1 MTTNNMSRAKT
12 LCSVVHEITQRAA
25 DNGIAMPLPLTMS
38 VTGSNGT
45 ARYIRHA
52 TKGFYLE
59 QRPKKNATFEHLS
72 SISLLDIGTPSKVS
86 FDNAQRLMVH
96 DIIYALR
103 QKRIFL
109 WLRYEDVNKGEYV
122 YTVLKSNTTQSDYD
136 EMVRMYNAQAASSAQ
151 SNPNLTRINKNGL
164 PSRRIGQKY
173 ANIPISCDDFGAYP
187 GSYKTT
193 SRPPMPAQRCDPYR
207 KAKAPDGT
215 WWQVECPEG
224 PPRTV
229 CQWKVDR
236 DDPGQQQGAAYK
248 KLEQLDLKRDFVFG
262 AGGGAAGDPAAG
274 GGAAGGGAAGGGGN
288 GGNFNRV
295 VHLGARRQDQ
305 DQDWDQDDDMS
316 DTDSSDLMLLRSG
329 RRKPKVNRVPV
340 PGERRPGRNR
350 GREEMEEE
358 RFDSILGFP
367 VSDDGDRRREEKM
380 RDERMRRMNRELVSR
395 TRSYDP
401 DILNQP
407 QSTSSTDLIDLR
419 PLVR

>member
-1 MTTNNMSRAKT
+1 MSMSRAKT
-12 LCSVVHEITQRAA
+12 LCSVVHEITQNAVYAIRF
-25 DNGIAMPLPLTMS
+25 PLTMS

-86 FDNAQRLMVH
+86 FDNAQRLIVH

-109 WLRYEDVNKGEYV
+109 WLRYENVNKGEYV

-136 EMVRMYNAQAASSAQ
+136 EMLRMYNAQAASSAQ

-229 CQWKVDR
+229 CQWKVDQ

-274 GGAAGGGAAGGGGN
+274 RAGAGDGGVIHLGVGKQKVVDMSDADSFADVPPVATSTGRKKRWAVRALGRKGVRARPYPKVGTSAQVRGGGGPCVI
-288 GGNFNRV
+288 RP
-295 VHLGARRQDQ
+295 A
-305 DQDWDQDDDMS
+305 S
-316 DTDSSDLMLLRSG
+316 TPDSFTL
-329 RRKPKVNRVPV
+329 
-340 PGERRPGRNR
+340 
-350 GREEMEEE
+350 
-358 RFDSILGFP
+358 
-367 VSDDGDRRREEKM
+367 EKL
-380 RDERMRRMNRELVSR
+380 EL
-395 TRSYDP
+395 P
-401 DILNQP
+401 DI
-407 QSTSSTDLIDLR
+407 IHR
-419 PLVR
+419 